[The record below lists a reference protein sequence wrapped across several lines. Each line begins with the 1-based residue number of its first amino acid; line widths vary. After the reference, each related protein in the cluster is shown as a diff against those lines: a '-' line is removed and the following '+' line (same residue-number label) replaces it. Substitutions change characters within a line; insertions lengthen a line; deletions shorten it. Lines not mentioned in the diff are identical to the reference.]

1 MFLALTGTPGTGKTT
16 IASILKRKGISI
28 ISLKDL
34 AEEQNFIESFDE
46 TRKSSIIDLDAV
58 EQYLKATYPPSDMV
72 VVIEGHLSH
81 LISDLTT
88 IVVLRCHP
96 QLLRQRLSK
105 RNWNWNKIK
114 ENLEAEILD
123 IILCEAVQQHGMKK
137 VNELN
142 TTECSA
148 EKIASDIQ
156 QLIRGKKDHH
166 TLKPGSIDWSELLF
180 DPQIMEQDKD
190 GSG

>member
-16 IASILKRKGISI
+16 IASILEGKGISI

-34 AEEQNFIESFDE
+34 AEEQNFIDSYDE
-46 TRKSSIIDLDAV
+46 ARKSSIIDLDAV
-58 EQYLKATYPPSDMV
+58 ERYLKSTYPTSDTI

-81 LISDLTT
+81 LISDLKT

-105 RNWNWNKIK
+105 RNWHWNKIK

-123 IILCEAVQQHGMKK
+123 VILCEAVQYHGIEK

-142 TTECSA
+142 TTECSP
-148 EKIASDIQ
+148 EKIAADIQ
-156 QLIRGKKDHH
+156 QLMNGKKGYH

-180 DPQIMEQDKD
+180 DPHIMEQDMN
-190 GSG
+190 GS